1 MHANLRTEIERR
13 LSLAGI
19 QAYAAYDKAIG
30 TYVILTFSNISNLE
44 EICGSIVYDIWDER
58 CSKTEAAARRPTA
71 GFVPPVV
78 TDVSCFNSRIKL
90 YYDTLSVRA
99 KNKTNYHED

>member
-13 LSLAGI
+13 LNLLGV
-19 QAYAAYDKAIG
+19 QAYAAYDKTLR
-30 TYVILTFSNISNLE
+30 TYVILTFGGPPNLQDLCKLITYQVWE
-44 EICGSIVYDIWDER
+44 ER